1 MHTTEEDVSASVNSA
16 VYGARRAVDEYTY
29 YTLTR
34 VETMTFLKYQP
45 FIAGK
50 TVLDIGVG
58 AGRTSVYL
66 APLAKRYEGIDYSPA
81 MVEYMQTAMPE
92 ISIRQS
98 DMRKLDSFPADKFD
112 FIFASNNVL
121 DDVSHEGRL
130 QTLAEFRRVLRAGG
144 MLVFLAHNRL
154 WEHTGTSPRLGFSR
168 NPIRLVKSILLWLK
182 QLANHA
188 KIGKMRVVTAEYAI
202 YNDEGHDFSALHYYI
217 EQSIQ
222 RRQLS
227 ENGFSVVDVLDTFGS
242 SITEQDAAKESPSLM
257 YVARKM
263 G

>member
-1 MHTTEEDVSASVNSA
+1 MDTTQDVSASVNNA
-16 VYGARRAVDEYTY
+16 VYSTPRAVDEYVY

-50 TVLDIGVG
+50 NVLDIGVG

-81 MVEYMQTAMPE
+81 MVAYMKSAMPE
-92 ISIRQS
+92 LSIRQS
-98 DMRKLDSFPADKFD
+98 DMRKLDSFPANQFD

-121 DDVSHEGRL
+121 DDVNHEGRL
-130 QTLAEFRRVLRAGG
+130 QTLVEFRRVLCNEG
-144 MLVFLAHNRL
+144 MLVFLAHNRS
-154 WEHTGTSPRLGFSR
+154 WEYSASSPRLHVSR
-168 NPIRLVKSILLWLK
+168 NPIRLAKSILLWLK

-188 KIGKMRVVTAEYAI
+188 KVGKLRVITDEYAI

-217 EQSIQ
+217 EQGVQ
-222 RRQLS
+222 RRQLQ
-227 ENGFSVVDVLDTFGS
+227 ENGFTVVDVLDTFGR
-242 SITEQDAAKESPSLM
+242 SIPEEDAAKESPSLM
-257 YVARKM
+257 YIARKSN
-263 G
+263 

>member
-1 MHTTEEDVSASVNSA
+1 MDTTQDVSASVNNA
-16 VYGARRAVDEYTY
+16 VYSAPRAVDEYTY

-50 TVLDIGVG
+50 NVLDIGVG

-81 MVEYMQTAMPE
+81 MVAYMKSAMPG

-98 DMRKLDSFPADKFD
+98 DMRKLDAFPANQFD
-112 FIFASNNVL
+112 FVFASNNVL
-121 DDVSHEGRL
+121 DDVDHDGRL
-130 QTLAEFRRVLRAGG
+130 QTLAEFRRVLRNDG
-144 MLVFLAHNRL
+144 MVVLLAHNRS
-154 WEHTGTSPRLGFSR
+154 WEYTASPPRLNFPR

-182 QLANHA
+182 QRANHA
-188 KIGKMRVVTAEYAI
+188 KIRKLRLVTDEYAI

-217 EQSIQ
+217 EQRVQ
-222 RRQLS
+222 RRQLN
-227 ENGFSVVDVLDTFGS
+227 ENGFSVVDVLDTFGR
-242 SITEQDAAKESPSLM
+242 SITDEDAAKESPSLM
-257 YVARKM
+257 YVARKSS
-263 G
+263 